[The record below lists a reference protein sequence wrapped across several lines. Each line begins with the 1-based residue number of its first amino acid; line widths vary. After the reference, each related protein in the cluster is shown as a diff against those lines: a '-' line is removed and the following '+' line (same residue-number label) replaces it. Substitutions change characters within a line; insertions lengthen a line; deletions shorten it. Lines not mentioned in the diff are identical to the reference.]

1 MFEITLLS
9 IISILLIRIS
19 YTDWLNK
26 SVEVPITLY
35 ATGFLTATYLFSQR
49 YWEFFFFS
57 IFFIL
62 AWAIAKPY
70 FENKKLIGAGDISVL
85 SFVIP
90 TTWFVNPYML
100 PIFLVLFGLTALT
113 WYRKELFVANEKPMI
128 PIITIALLL
137 AWIVVQVLGGI
148 THN

>member
-1 MFEITLLS
+1 MMEITLLMVTC
-9 IISILLIRIS
+9 IALIRTS

-26 SVEVPITLY
+26 VVEVPITLY
-35 ATGFLTATYLFSQR
+35 VTGFVTAAYLFSQR
-49 YWEFFFFS
+49 YWEFFFFT

-90 TTWFVNPYML
+90 VTWFINPYL
-100 PIFLVLFGLTALT
+100 TPTFLFLFALT
-113 WYRKELFVANEKPMI
+113 TLAWYRKELTTKTEKPMI

-137 AWIVVQVLGGI
+137 TWIIGKLLGLSL
-148 THN
+148 